1 MKVLKFG
8 AVWCPGCL
16 IMKPRWQEIE
26 NENSWLK
33 NEYYD
38 YDENPDIVAKW
49 HIGKILPVFIFLDK
63 NGDEFLRLIGEQS
76 KKNLEKILIENKN
89 K

>member
-8 AVWCPGCL
+8 AVWCSGCL

-26 NENSWLK
+26 KENPWLK
-33 NEYYD
+33 TEYYD
-38 YDENPDIVAKW
+38 FDKDKEVVSKW
-49 HIGKILPVFIFLDK
+49 GIDKDLPTFVFLDK
-63 NGDEFLRLIGEQS
+63 TDKEFLRLHGEIA
-76 KKNLEKILIENKN
+76 KEELLKIINENKD